1 MTHLRISAI
10 LPALN
15 EANNLGRVLDEF
27 PAGLVDEVIVVDGG
41 STDGTP
47 EVAAQHGARVIIET
61 RRGYGR
67 ACARGAAAATGDV
80 LVFLD
85 ADGADMPADMPAL
98 LAPIQAGAADMVLG
112 SRLRKPLPRNAMPA
126 HQYLGNRLAG
136 LLIRLLYRQPI
147 SDLAPYRAV
156 RADMLAMLHMREM
169 TYGWPT
175 EMIVK
180 ALRKG
185 YRVQELAV
193 GYRPRFSGHS
203 KISGTLK
210 GTLLSAYYI
219 LSTTFRYAFRRP

>member
-1 MTHLRISAI
+1 MSTQITAI

-15 EANNLGRVLDEF
+15 EAGNLGRVLDEF
-27 PAGLVDEVIVVDGG
+27 PAGLVHEVIVVDGG

-47 EVAAQHGARVIIET
+47 DIAHEHGARVIVEP

-67 ACARGAAAATGDV
+67 ACARGVAVASGDV

-98 LAPIQAGAADMVLG
+98 LAPIRADAADMVLG
-112 SRLRKPLPRNAMPA
+112 SRLRLPLPPGAMPF
-126 HQYLGNRLAG
+126 HQRFGNWLAG
-136 LLIRLLYRQPI
+136 ALIRRLYRQPVT
-147 SDLAPYRAV
+147 DLAPYRAV
-156 RADMLAMLHMREM
+156 RADMLAALDMREM

-180 ALRKG
+180 ALRRG
-185 YRVQELAV
+185 YRVQEVPV

-210 GTLLSAYYI
+210 GTVLAAYYI
-219 LSTTFRYAFRRP
+219 LGTTFRYAWR